1 MNVAAADCGVDRV
14 ERYRE
19 IIHPLMEEYHQ
30 LYAGQPDSKVETVV
44 LCAKEARYDAT
55 HAIHQ

>member
-1 MNVAAADCGVDRV
+1 MDRV

-19 IIHPLMEEYHQ
+19 IIHQLLEDYWQ
-30 LYAGQPDSKVETVV
+30 LYAGQPDSGVETAVN
-44 LCAKEARYDAT
+44 CAKEARYDAT